1 LGSPKVAG
9 TTILKRLDPSPEGSI
24 AVAGEGHPM
33 TEVAQI
39 LKVSEKAIVF
49 HKYRVMAS
57 FSLKNNAELVLFALK
72 HHLISS

>member
-1 LGSPKVAG
+1 LGGARVAD
-9 TTILKRLDPSPEGSI
+9 TTILERPNPSLEGGI
-24 AVAGEGHPM
+24 AVAGEGHPT

-49 HKYRVMAS
+49 HIMAS
-57 FSLKNNAELVLFALK
+57 FNLKNNAEVVLFALK

>member
-1 LGSPKVAG
+1 
-9 TTILKRLDPSPEGSI
+9 
-24 AVAGEGHPM
+24 M

-49 HKYRVMAS
+49 HKYRHHGIVQS
-57 FSLKNNAELVLFALK
+57 QEQCGIVLFALK